1 MLVPLVPKLIDL
13 SHFEVTFC
21 PMQLLKNKKFFIKI
35 NLGVYIRAKGLPMK
49 KTKADYFK
57 KRVDRIADKVE
68 QTHNRK
74 LTNRQK
80 EFARH
85 YVDGTHSNAECA
97 RLAGYSD
104 TNGIAKNKAY
114 ALLNGVEFPH
124 VLEYIEELR
133 EDREKKYGV
142 TLMGQLKRFREL
154 SIKAEQEN
162 QFSAAVNAEKI
173 RSSLGGL
180 TIDRRE
186 TNHYHAIENMS
197 RDEIEKRLGELRK
210 THPTAFVEGEII
222 DEPTAR
228 SPVLEHSEEESA

>member
-1 MLVPLVPKLIDL
+1 
-13 SHFEVTFC
+13 
-21 PMQLLKNKKFFIKI
+21 MQ
-35 NLGVYIRAKGLPMK
+35 K
-49 KTKADYFK
+49 KTKEDYFK
-57 KRVDRIADKVE
+57 TRAERVSEKLE
-68 QTHNRK
+68 GSYGRK

-85 YVDGTHSNAECA
+85 YVEGTYSNAECA

-104 TNGIAKNKAY
+104 KDGKARNRAY
-114 ALLNGVEFPH
+114 ALLNEKEFPH
-124 VLEYIEELR
+124 LAEYIKDLR
-133 EDREKKYGV
+133 EEREKKYGV

-154 SIKAEQEN
+154 SMKAEEEN

-197 RDEIEKRLGELRK
+197 REEIEKRLSELRNN
-210 THPTAFVEGEII
+210 HPNAFEGDYEVVN
-222 DEPTAR
+222 ESATR
-228 SPVLEHSEEESA
+228 EPVLEKLEETPT

>member
-1 MLVPLVPKLIDL
+1 
-13 SHFEVTFC
+13 
-21 PMQLLKNKKFFIKI
+21 
-35 NLGVYIRAKGLPMK
+35 MK
-49 KTKADYFK
+49 KTKSDYFK
-57 KRVDRIADKVE
+57 KRVDRVSEEIE
-68 QTHNRK
+68 ETYGRK

-80 EFARH
+80 ECAAH

-104 TNGIAKNKAY
+104 KDGKARNRAY
-114 ALLNGVEFPH
+114 ALLNEKEFPH
-124 VLEYIEELR
+124 LAEYIKELR

-142 TLMGQLKRFREL
+142 TLMGQLKRFRDL
-154 SIKAEQEN
+154 SLNAEEKD

-197 RDEIEKRLGELRK
+197 RDEIEKRLEELR
-210 THPTAFVEGEII
+210 TNHPTAFDGEYEVIN
-222 DEPTAR
+222 ESEAGE
-228 SPVLEHSEEESA
+228 PVLEQLEEIPTKKVAHIED